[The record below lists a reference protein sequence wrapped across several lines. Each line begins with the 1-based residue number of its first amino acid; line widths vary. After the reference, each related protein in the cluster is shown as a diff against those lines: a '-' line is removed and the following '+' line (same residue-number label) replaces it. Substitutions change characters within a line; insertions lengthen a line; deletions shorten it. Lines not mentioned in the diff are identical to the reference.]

1 MKIISTNIATP
12 KQIIFR
18 GKTETTGIFKS
29 PSESGIFLGLEDVK
43 NDEVTDRK
51 HHGGTY
57 KACYL
62 FSENHYVYWKSL
74 YPDLDWQYGMFGENL
89 TVVDMDDSQLYIGSI
104 YAVGDA
110 QIQITTPREPCYK
123 LGVKFGN
130 QNVIEQFVTHGNP
143 GTYARVLQEGKIAPG
158 DVFHLIEQAENS
170 ITTTQ
175 FFSLLYD
182 KSKNIEHL
190 KKAIKNEAVPPQK
203 RMSLKKFLK

>member
-1 MKIISTNIATP
+1 MKILSTNIATP
-12 KQIIFR
+12 KQITYR
-18 GKTETTGIFKS
+18 GKTETTGIFKI
-29 PSESGIFLGLEDVK
+29 PTESGVFLGLEDVK

-62 FSENHYVYWKSL
+62 FSENHYGYWKSL

-89 TVVDMDDSQLYIGSI
+89 TALDMDDSQLYIGSI

-130 QNVIEQFVTHGNP
+130 QRVIEQFVSHGYP
-143 GTYARVLQEGKIAPG
+143 GTYVRVLQ
-158 DVFHLIEQAENS
+158 
-170 ITTTQ
+170 
-175 FFSLLYD
+175 
-182 KSKNIEHL
+182 
-190 KKAIKNEAVPPQK
+190 
-203 RMSLKKFLK
+203 